1 MGNARTACPDDFT
14 GSGAYYPGALTGY
27 HPGALTG
34 SGVGPVLKDG
44 FDFELDAAP
53 II

>member
-1 MGNARTACPDDFT
+1 MACPDDFT
-14 GSGAYYPGALTGY
+14 GSAAY